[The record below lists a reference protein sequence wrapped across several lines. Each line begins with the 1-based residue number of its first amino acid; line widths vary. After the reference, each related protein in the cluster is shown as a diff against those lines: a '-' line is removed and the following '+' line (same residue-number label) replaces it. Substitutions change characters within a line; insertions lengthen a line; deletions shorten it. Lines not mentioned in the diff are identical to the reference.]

1 MRRLPKRLQTGVAT
15 TLLATQLMACTSW
28 HVVDPAPLP
37 LATPPAPQPAQSIRV
52 TLADSTQL
60 VWDNPVIVDGRI
72 GTAPDVAPGVE
83 LTDVRRLEMRRFSWS
98 KTTLLVGLIAGVA
111 AGLAAFGEAM
121 GSGFYGGGISIA
133 GPW

>member
-28 HVVDPAPLP
+28 HVVDPAPLQ
-37 LATPPAPQPAQSIRV
+37 LAAPQAAQSFRV
-52 TLADSTQL
+52 TLADSSEV
-60 VWDNPVIVDGRI
+60 VWDNSVVADGRI
-72 GTAPDVAPGVE
+72 GTAPDAAPGVQ
-83 LTDVRRLEMRRFSWS
+83 LTNVRRLEVRRFSWS